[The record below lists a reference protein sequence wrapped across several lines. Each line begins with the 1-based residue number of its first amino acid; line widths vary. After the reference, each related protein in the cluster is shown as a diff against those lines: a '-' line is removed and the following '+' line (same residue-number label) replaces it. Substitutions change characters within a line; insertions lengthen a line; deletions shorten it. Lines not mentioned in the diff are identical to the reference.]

1 MPVNVRRFCTSA
13 LLSLIASGV
22 AVHAQTPQQSPP
34 ADAQAAAQ
42 TIPIKAAPTSAE
54 IMRDRISKAKAFIAV
69 RNYNAAI
76 YELENI
82 RRETSD
88 SSVQAVTTVLLM
100 NSYLE
105 QRDYKRAQDFLT
117 ETFNL
122 QKSNRPNA
130 SEVYSAIAGQVVKGA
145 RTKVDRYRSL
155 GLMVSDRNLPLEA
168 VTDIEH
174 MRETLE
180 LVITQAK
187 ENGKD
192 IAKAPTAMALLEE
205 ATSSRSLLARDDY
218 DARRW
223 KDEVADSR
231 EQLANGRS
239 VITNAVDG
247 TVSSNPAATNQTVA
261 MNNPVTSA
269 PAGVPV
275 TRPAVNLI
283 PNDRPADSPKVP
295 AETLTAAN
303 DKPAPSQPPR
313 KEELPRT
320 ASQPAVAQEQ
330 PKPIVV
336 QNVPQNVPSA
346 APQQQAVKD
355 EAAPA
360 TAASAETGP
369 LEVGSLLAY
378 ATNRAAPVYP
388 PAARTM
394 RASGVV
400 KVEVTVDENGEV
412 TEVQKS
418 SGPTL
423 LQAAAKD
430 AVRKW
435 RFKPFTRDGQPV
447 RATGFVNFN
456 FTL

>member
-13 LLSLIASGV
+13 LLSLITSGV

-34 ADAQAAAQ
+34 AEAQAAQ

-88 SSVQAVTTVLLM
+88 PSVQAVTTVLLM

-117 ETFNL
+117 ETFIL
-122 QKSNRPNA
+122 QKANRPNA

-145 RTKVDRYRSL
+145 RTKVERYRSL

-168 VTDIEH
+168 VTDIEQ

-192 IAKAPTAMALLEE
+192 RAKAPTAMALLEE
-205 ATSSRSLLARDDY
+205 ATASRSLLARDDY

-223 KDEVADSR
+223 TDEVADSR

-261 MNNPVTSA
+261 VNSPVTSA

-275 TRPAVNLI
+275 TRPAGNLI
-283 PNDRPADSPKVP
+283 PNDRPADTPKVP
-295 AETLTAAN
+295 AETLSTAT
-303 DKPAPSQPPR
+303 DKPAASQPPR
-313 KEELPRT
+313 KEDLPKTTST
-320 ASQPAVAQEQ
+320 ASQPAVQQEQ

-336 QNVPQNVPSA
+336 QNVPQST
-346 APQQQAVKD
+346 PQQPAVKD
-355 EAAPA
+355 DTVPAA
-360 TAASAETGP
+360 AASAETGP
-369 LEVGSLLAY
+369 IEVGSLLAY

-400 KVEVTVDENGEV
+400 KVEVTVDESGQV